1 MIVPNV
7 LRQLREHIDRP
18 LAARRRI
25 GDDRFFDLHYAE
37 LMRDPISVM
46 RSLYEW
52 AGDDLTDSTERAML
66 DWLDA
71 CIRRTA
77 SASRRTPVG
86 RIGRHPRRSG
96 TSFRGIPVGVRHRIG
111 GGRPMKAAVTTA
123 STASRSSTCPIPRPT
138 TTSWSSGW
146 ARAVYGSD
154 IKAQPFAP
162 AGMVM
167 GHELGGEIVAV
178 GSRADGWR
186 EGINVAVL
194 PVVSC
199 GSCQYCRAGAVS
211 HCPSA
216 SYIGMGPAGGFAEYA
231 AVPARHAFA
240 VPAELPAVYSALVSR
255 SLSDFTVCLRGSHR
269 RRERAHRR
277 CGRSRPHHPRVGL
290 ARGAVRV
297 TVADPDPQRR
307 EMASA
312 LGATDV
318 LASVSDAEA
327 GAYEA
332 AIECV
337 GRPELPAACHRHC
350 GRGAAS

>member
-1 MIVPNV
+1 
-7 LRQLREHIDRP
+7 
-18 LAARRRI
+18 
-25 GDDRFFDLHYAE
+25 
-37 LMRDPISVM
+37 
-46 RSLYEW
+46 
-52 AGDDLTDSTERAML
+52 
-66 DWLDA
+66 
-71 CIRRTA
+71 
-77 SASRRTPVG
+77 
-86 RIGRHPRRSG
+86 
-96 TSFRGIPVGVRHRIG
+96 
-111 GGRPMKAAVTTA
+111 MKAAVTTA
-123 STASRSSTCPIPRPT
+123 EHGFEIVDMPDPT
-138 TTSWSSGW
+138 PDDAQLVIRVG
-146 ARAVYGSD
+146 ACGVCGSD

-167 GHELGGEIVAV
+167 GHEIGGEIVTV

-240 VPAELPAVYSALVSR
+240 VPAELPAVYSALVES
-255 SLSDFTVCLRGSHR
+255 F
-269 RRERAHRR
+269 A
-277 CGRSRPHHPRVGL
+277 VGL
-290 ARGAVRV
+290 HGVRSAEVTAGENVLIVGAGGVGLTTLAWASQRGAVRV
-297 TVADPDPQRR
+297 TVAADPDPQRR

-318 LASVSDAEA
+318 LASVSEAEA

-337 GRPELPAACHRHC
+337 GRPELPTACQPALRPR
-350 GRGAAS
+350 GRIVISGACAEPTAIEPITALLKEITIRYSVAYSTDEFREVLGAFGNGDIDPSHTIGPSFPLERIADAFDAVRTTHVQGRVLVSP